1 MYDVVIIGGGVVGSS
16 IAYHLTREGR
26 AGRVCV
32 VEPDPT
38 YEFASTPR
46 AVGGVRRLF
55 SLPENIAMSR
65 YSVDVYRD
73 FGPSIGFRP
82 GGYLFL
88 YPPEQAA
95 VLERN
100 FRTQRDLGCPVE
112 LLDRD
117 GLKRR
122 FPSLGL
128 DDVAVGCY
136 SP

>member
-65 YSVDVYRD
+65 LSLDAYRD
-73 FGPSIGFRP
+73 FEQLMAVGGEPAPVGFRP

-88 YPPEQAA
+88 SSPEQAPRLPRA
-95 VLERN
+95 LPPPRPGGGP
-100 FRTQRDLGCPVE
+100 RPARG
-112 LLDRD
+112 
-117 GLKRR
+117 
-122 FPSLGL
+122 
-128 DDVAVGCY
+128 
-136 SP
+136 